1 MYLFFDIECASVNK
15 TVAKICVFGYCLADE
30 NFNVIEKEDLLIN
43 PHGEFH
49 LTDRRGEKGLVLPYS
64 YETFKKQPDF
74 PAYADKIY
82 SLLQAKDT
90 LVCGHAT
97 GNDVKYLNLET
108 HRYSLPSFCFDFAD
122 TQYVYMCR
130 KGDTKRQYKLETIA
144 SELGVEFT
152 PHRAVDDAYAAMKI
166 AEAMCRAENMNFRD
180 LMKKYS
186 VECGHIENYEIS
198 PVTCRRARKEKEES
212 KRRKEL
218 REKALAD
225 FHRYADVSRR
235 FRNKKGEWK
244 NVKVCFSRKIEESGE
259 MAIALLSSL
268 FKVGANY
275 AYHVAECNLYVS
287 VNGEESGR
295 KSEAENLGIRVMTID
310 ECRAALNALF
320 EKENEKASEKEN
332 DTARV

>member
-1 MYLFFDIECASVNK
+1 
-15 TVAKICVFGYCLADE
+15 
-30 NFNVIEKEDLLIN
+30 
-43 PHGEFH
+43 
-49 LTDRRGEKGLVLPYS
+49 
-64 YETFKKQPDF
+64 
-74 PAYADKIY
+74 
-82 SLLQAKDT
+82 
-90 LVCGHAT
+90 
-97 GNDVKYLNLET
+97 
-108 HRYSLPSFCFDFAD
+108 
-122 TQYVYMCR
+122 
-130 KGDTKRQYKLETIA
+130 
-144 SELGVEFT
+144 
-152 PHRAVDDAYAAMKI
+152 
-166 AEAMCRAENMNFRD
+166 MNFRD

-259 MAIALLSSL
+259 TAIALLSSL
-268 FKVGANY
+268 FKVGVNY

-295 KSEAENLGIRVMTID
+295 KSEAESLGIRVMTID